1 VSPGGPAR
9 RSSSPGL
16 LGELWLYL
24 RRRRSYW
31 IVVPLIVLL
40 VIGAFLALAQG
51 PLAPFIY
58 ALF

>member
-1 VSPGGPAR
+1 VTPRAR
-9 RSSSPGL
+9 RGNGSPRL

-24 RRRRSYW
+24 RRRKAYW
-31 IVVPLIVLL
+31 IAVPLVVLL
-40 VIGAFLALAQG
+40 LIGAFLALAQG